1 MRRLNYCMGEYKG
14 RSDNMKILRIAVLL
28 LCLMKIPAIAMDPA
42 GFNNAPWGS
51 APDKVKTAVTA
62 TGWVSDP
69 VSAKGFPAQMNVL
82 VFGSTDTI
90 AGYRAAV
97 KYYFYENKLFQ
108 ATVIFNFD
116 DLKKFDFNYNVFRS
130 VNEYYNF
137 IRSKTIVFVNDI
149 YSLLCQK
156 YGKKEPIFKGL
167 DPRYMFV
174 DLDKYLNRE
183 RWNLRYHPYDYF
195 VHMTTAAYARWDF
208 PKTRVLFSMAI
219 DAKEKRFDYQLSLA
233 SLDMERAIQKKMTE
247 LRTKGL

>member
-1 MRRLNYCMGEYKG
+1 
-14 RSDNMKILRIAVLL
+14 
-28 LCLMKIPAIAMDPA
+28 
-42 GFNNAPWGS
+42 
-51 APDKVKTAVTA
+51 VKTAVSA

-69 VSAKGFPAQMNVL
+69 VAAKGFPTQMNVL
-82 VFGSTDTI
+82 VFRSTDTI
-90 AGYRAAV
+90 AGYGAAV

-116 DLKKFDFNYNVFRS
+116 EMKKYDFNYNVFRS

-137 IRSKTIVFVNDI
+137 IRSKTIVFVRDI
-149 YSLLCQK
+149 YSLLLQK

-183 RWNLRYHPYDYF
+183 RWNLRYHPYDYY
-195 VHMTTAAYARWDF
+195 VHMTTEAYARWDF

-233 SLDMERAIQKKMTE
+233 SLDMDKAIQKKMTE
-247 LRTKGL
+247 LRMSGL